1 MAHLVLHP
9 PWQEM
14 RAKGGQRKRGR
25 SAVTITQ
32 WLTSHPT
39 TMSRPPCASVAWS
52 HARVCESV
60 RFWRFML
67 GSRGGRGGV
76 TVSACLSRLALPWCR
91 CRVARVVLGLV
102 SISALSM
109 SPRTYTRRPSQ
120 PEQSQAG
127 FCHCMHTSL
136 RKLANFFRCRF
147 CRCLQCSTLC
157 S

>member
-14 RAKGGQRKRGR
+14 RAKGGQRNRGR

-76 TVSACLSRLALPWCR
+76 TVSVPARPPLVPVSGSKGSAWVSKYIRAVHVAPHLHATTITTRTVSSRVLSLHACKDS
-91 CRVARVVLGLV
+91 
-102 SISALSM
+102 
-109 SPRTYTRRPSQ
+109 
-120 PEQSQAG
+120 
-127 FCHCMHTSL
+127 
-136 RKLANFFRCRF
+136 
-147 CRCLQCSTLC
+147 
-157 S
+157 